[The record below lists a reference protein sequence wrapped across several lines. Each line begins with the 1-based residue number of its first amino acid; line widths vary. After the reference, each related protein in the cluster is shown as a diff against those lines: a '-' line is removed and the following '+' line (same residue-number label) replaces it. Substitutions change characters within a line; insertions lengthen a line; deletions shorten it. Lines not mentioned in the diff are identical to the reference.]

1 MGFLSFLEVAL
12 MPIIE
17 VLIITT
23 LGAYMGTGHS
33 NLLPADAR
41 KSLNKIVFMVFTPA
55 IMFASLVKTVT
66 LEDIISWWFM
76 PVNIGLTFLFGGL
89 FGWILVKIMKPEP
102 YLQGLVIA
110 MSSAG
115 NLGNLLLIIVHA
127 ICREKGSPF
136 GDGHVCSAVGL
147 SYASFSMAV
156 GGFYIWTYS
165 FNLIK
170 KSAVEYETYKES
182 LEKLPIK
189 DSDESAKT
197 PLLKAQNK
205 DEGGIVFSTSRT
217 FKQEQEK
224 IIIRS
229 PRCIPAEE
237 KPKFWDLVKGVLH
250 DIVEEIKAPPT
261 LAAFAGLIFGAVGW
275 LKNLLV
281 GVEAPLRVIQSSI
294 ELLGEGTIPCITLIL
309 GGNLVQGL
317 RSSKLKIPVIVG
329 VIVIRYVILPVIGI
343 GVVRA
348 ANSFGFLPSDPL
360 YQYILL
366 VQFTLPPAMTVGTM
380 TQLVDVGQAECSVL
394 FLWTY
399 VVAAF
404 ALTAWST
411 VYMWI
416 LS

>member
-1 MGFLSFLEVAL
+1 MGFLSFLEVAS

-17 VLIITT
+17 VLIIST
-23 LGAYMGTGHS
+23 LGAFMGTS
-33 NLLPADAR
+33 YCNLLPADAR

-55 IMFASLVKTVT
+55 LMFASLAQTVT

-76 PVNIGLTFLFGGL
+76 PVNIGLTFLFGGI

-127 ICREKGSPF
+127 ICHEKGSPF
-136 GDGHVCSAVGL
+136 GENCSTIGL

-165 FNLIK
+165 FHLIK
-170 KSAVEYETYKES
+170 KSAIEYETYKES
-182 LEKLPIK
+182 LEKLPSK
-189 DSDESAKT
+189 DFDENEKS
-197 PLLKAQNK
+197 PLLTTVNK
-205 DEGGIVFSTSRT
+205 DQVAIVFSTSRS
-217 FKQEQEK
+217 FKQEKEK
-224 IIIRS
+224 LVIQS
-229 PRCIPAEE
+229 PRSIPEEE
-237 KPKFWDLVKGVLH
+237 KPKFWDNVKVVVH
-250 DIVEEIKAPPT
+250 DIVEEVKAPPT
-261 LAAFAGLIFGAVGW
+261 LAAFVGLVVGAVSW

-281 GVEAPLRVIQSSI
+281 GEEAPLRVIQSSI

-309 GGNLVQGL
+309 GGNLILGL
-317 RSSKLKIPVIVG
+317 RSSKLKIPVIIG
-329 VIVIRYVILPVIGI
+329 VIIIRYVLLPVIGI
-343 GVVRA
+343 GIVRA

-404 ALTAWST
+404 ALTGWST

>member
-1 MGFLSFLEVAL
+1 MGFLSFLEVAS

-17 VLIITT
+17 VLIIST
-23 LGAYMGTGHS
+23 LGAYMGTGYC

-55 IMFASLVKTVT
+55 LMFASLVRTVT

-76 PVNIGLTFLFGGL
+76 PVNIGLTFLFGGIL
-89 FGWILVKIMKPEP
+89 GWILVKIMKPEP
-102 YLQGLVIA
+102 YLEGLIIS
-110 MSSAG
+110 MSASG

-136 GDGHVCSAVGL
+136 GDGEVCRTIGL
-147 SYASFSMAV
+147 SYASFSMAI

-165 FNLIK
+165 FYLIK
-170 KSAVEYETYKES
+170 KSAIKYEKYIRSQDKFPSRDFDNDQT
-182 LEKLPIK
+182 
-189 DSDESAKT
+189 T
-197 PLLKAQNK
+197 PLLRTEDIEQIEQAAI
-205 DEGGIVFSTSRT
+205 DFSTSKSY
-217 FKQEQEK
+217 KQEQEK
-224 IIIRS
+224 LIETVS
-229 PRCIPAEE
+229 LWNFCFLYKSLNSTNYTE
-237 KPKFWDLVKGVLH
+237 
-250 DIVEEIKAPPT
+250 T
-261 LAAFAGLIFGAVGW
+261 FAGLVIGATSW

-281 GVEAPLRVIQSSI
+281 GNEAPLRVIQSSI

-309 GGNLVQGL
+309 GGNLMQAGL
-317 RSSKLKIPVIVG
+317 RSSKLKVPVIIG
-329 VIVIRYVILPVIGI
+329 VIIIRYVILPVIGI

-380 TQLVDVGQAECSVL
+380 TQLVDVGQNECSVL

-404 ALTAWST
+404 ALTGWST
-411 VYMWI
+411 LYMWL